1 MTQRDVINLVADALG
16 ISSDKLTPDS
26 TASDFA
32 EWDSMGMLS
41 LAAALDS
48 QGIAINPGE
57 GFVLQSVGA
66 LLGMFRRAGKLA

>member
-1 MTQRDVINLVADALG
+1 MTEQDVINLVGDAIG
-16 ISSDKLTPDS
+16 IPGTRLTPDS

-41 LAAALDS
+41 LAATLDSHGIALD
-48 QGIAINPGE
+48 PGE
-57 GFVLQSVGA
+57 GSVLQSLGA